1 MAKKSRKRT
10 RNKKVGTR
18 SSSTVQIKNVNVPNT
33 KTRIDGVKYE
43 VIRRAILAV
52 VPRSAK
58 GITFKELPSAVDAW
72 LAKNHKDW
80 TGSVPWYTTT
90 VKLDL
95 EARGMIARIEGERPQ
110 RVRRVAADS
119 KA

>member
-10 RNKKVGTR
+10 RSKKVGAR

-33 KTRIDGVKYE
+33 KTRIDADKYE

-58 GITFKELPSAVDAW
+58 GITFKELPVAVEAW
-72 LAKNHKDW
+72 LAEHYKDW
-80 TGSVPWYTTT
+80 AGSVSWYTTT

-95 EARGMIARIEGERPQ
+95 EARGMIARIVGERPQ
-110 RVRRVAADS
+110 RVQRLA
-119 KA
+119 